1 MRRST
6 LFLFVGLIFL
16 SFGYT
21 TDKGDGISKIHL
33 SGDLLI
39 RTIPGEDIGL
49 YSIAN
54 PADVQ
59 ELGSIKI
66 EGNHD
71 VATADSWLYADDAGD
86 LKVYDIADPK
96 APELAGTVEKVFE
109 HDLATAALS
118 EESREERIAR
128 NRNNGE
134 VGGMSGCGSGCGSTD
149 GRVMAASSSNSSGTS
164 TASGAGT
171 GGSMTRFIVVEN
183 TLYCVDGD
191 KMKIFN
197 IEDRATPEYLKS
209 VTITTGLETVF
220 RSGDHLFVGG
230 QQGMYIYSVAD
241 EVNPHKIS
249 TFSHSTSCDPVVV
262 DGDRAYVTLRGGN
275 GCGGEL
281 NQLEIIDISDITQP
295 VLVKTIPMKSP
306 YGLAAKDGIVMVC
319 DGDAGLKTLRTE
331 GASGAV
337 TRCDGL
343 QEITPFDVIWHNDL
357 AVVTAEEGFW
367 LYDASNPCEMV
378 PYGELEL

>member
-197 IEDRATPEYLKS
+197 I
-209 VTITTGLETVF
+209 
-220 RSGDHLFVGG
+220 
-230 QQGMYIYSVAD
+230 
-241 EVNPHKIS
+241 
-249 TFSHSTSCDPVVV
+249 
-262 DGDRAYVTLRGGN
+262 
-275 GCGGEL
+275 
-281 NQLEIIDISDITQP
+281 
-295 VLVKTIPMKSP
+295 
-306 YGLAAKDGIVMVC
+306 
-319 DGDAGLKTLRTE
+319 
-331 GASGAV
+331 
-337 TRCDGL
+337 
-343 QEITPFDVIWHNDL
+343 
-357 AVVTAEEGFW
+357 
-367 LYDASNPCEMV
+367 
-378 PYGELEL
+378 